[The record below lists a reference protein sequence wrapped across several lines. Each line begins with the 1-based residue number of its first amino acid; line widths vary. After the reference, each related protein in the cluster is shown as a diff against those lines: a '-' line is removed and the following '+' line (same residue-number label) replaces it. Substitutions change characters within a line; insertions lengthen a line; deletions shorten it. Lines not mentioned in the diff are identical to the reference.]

1 MELGK
6 FNYLAKDARGRLV
19 KGVLDVQSSS
29 EARTVLKSQNLALV
43 SIKAQNNILS
53 GLGRAS
59 CTPKELQ
66 VFSRQFAVLIE
77 SGVPILE
84 SLMSIAE
91 GQSNKKFK
99 LALEDIVRQIST
111 GKKLSEAL
119 ALYPG
124 IFDKLYINL
133 VRAGEEAG
141 VLDEVL
147 DRLAVYIEKSNALK
161 SKITGALWYPVITMV
176 IAISAITIVLVF
188 VIPKFQQLFNE
199 QGQSLPALTQ
209 KVVNLSESIQANWY
223 LYLGVTMAI
232 PMLLILS
239 YKTENGRQ
247 IIDRILIRIPIFGSL
262 IIKSCVARMAR
273 TLSTLLKAGVQLV
286 EAIDITAGV
295 AGNAV
300 LENDL
305 ATAKKSIIQGR
316 SFVEPLKKSVM
327 IPLMVSQM
335 IAIGEKTGNIDTMLL
350 KVADFYEAEVETAAD
365 ALTSL
370 IEPLLIVFLGGAV
383 GVLVIA
389 MFLPIFNLASTA
401 F

>member
-1 MELGK
+1 
-6 FNYLAKDARGRLV
+6 
-19 KGVLDVQSSS
+19 
-29 EARTVLKSQNLALV
+29 
-43 SIKAQNNILS
+43 
-53 GLGRAS
+53 
-59 CTPKELQ
+59 
-66 VFSRQFAVLIE
+66 
-77 SGVPILE
+77 
-84 SLMSIAE
+84 
-91 GQSNKKFK
+91 
-99 LALEDIVRQIST
+99 
-111 GKKLSEAL
+111 
-119 ALYPG
+119 
-124 IFDKLYINL
+124 
-133 VRAGEEAG
+133 
-141 VLDEVL
+141 
-147 DRLAVYIEKSNALK
+147 
-161 SKITGALWYPVITMV
+161 
-176 IAISAITIVLVF
+176 
-188 VIPKFQQLFNE
+188 
-199 QGQSLPALTQ
+199 
-209 KVVNLSESIQANWY
+209 
-223 LYLGVTMAI
+223 MAI

-247 IIDRILIRIPIFGSL
+247 IIDRILIKIPIFGSL

>member
-1 MELGK
+1 MAK
-6 FNYLAKDARGRLV
+6 FNYLAKDSSGKFV
-19 KGVLDVQSSS
+19 KGILDVQSIS
-29 EARTVLKSQNLALV
+29 EARTILKAQNLSPISVKSQNNLV
-43 SIKAQNNILS
+43 SSLS
-53 GLGRAS
+53 RAS

-77 SGVPILE
+77 AGVPILE
-84 SLMSIAE
+84 SLSSIAE
-91 GQSNKKFK
+91 GQANKSFK
-99 LALEDIVRQIST
+99 MALNDIIRQIST
-111 GKKLSEAL
+111 GRKLSEAL
-119 ALYPG
+119 TLYPG

-147 DRLAVYIEKSNALK
+147 DRLAFYIEKSNALK
-161 SKITGALWYPVITMV
+161 SKITGALWYPVATMV
-176 IAISAITIVLVF
+176 IALGAITIVLVF
-188 VIPKFQQLFNE
+188 VIPKFQTLFSE
-199 QGQSLPALTQ
+199 QGQSLPMLTQ

-223 LYLGVTMAI
+223 IYLGITIAI
-232 PMLLILS
+232 PVAILMF

-247 IIDRILIRIPIFGSL
+247 IIDRILIRIPVFGGL
-262 IIKSCVARMAR
+262 IIKSCIARMSR
-273 TLSTLLKAGVQLV
+273 TLATLLKAGVLLV
-286 EAIDITAGV
+286 EAIDITAAV

-316 SFVEPLKKSVM
+316 SFVEPLQKSVM

-335 IAIGEKTGNIDTMLL
+335 ISIGEKTGNIDTMLL
-350 KVADFYEAEVETAAD
+350 KIADFYEDEVETAAD

>member
-1 MELGK
+1 MAK
-6 FNYLAKDARGRLV
+6 FNYLAKDTSGKLV
-19 KGVLDVQSSS
+19 KGILDVSSIA
-29 EARTVLKSQNLALV
+29 EVRTILRGQNLAPI
-43 SIKAQNNILS
+43 SIKQQSGMIS

-66 VFSRQFAVLIE
+66 IFSRQFAVLIE

-84 SLMSIAE
+84 SLTSISE
-91 GQSNKKFK
+91 GQDNKKFK
-99 LALEDIVRQIST
+99 MAIDDIVRQIST

-124 IFDKLYINL
+124 IFSKLYVNL

-147 DRLAVYIEKSNALK
+147 DRLAFYIEKSNALK
-161 SKITGALWYPVITMV
+161 SKITGALWYPVVTMV
-176 IAISAITIVLVF
+176 IALAAVTIVLVF
-188 VIPKFQQLFNE
+188 VIPKFQALFSE
-199 QGQSLPALTQ
+199 QGQSLPMLTQ
-209 KVVNLSESIQANWY
+209 KVINLSDSLQANWY
-223 LYLGVTMAI
+223 VYLGITVAVPVLLMAY
-232 PMLLILS
+232 
-239 YKTENGRQ
+239 YKTPKGRQ
-247 IIDRILIRIPIFGSL
+247 VIDKILIRIPVFGSL
-262 IIKSCVARMAR
+262 IVKSCVARMSR
-273 TLSTLLKAGVQLV
+273 TLATLLKAGVQLV
-286 EAIDITAGV
+286 EAIEITSGV

-305 ATAKKSIIQGR
+305 ETARKSIIQGR

-350 KVADFYEAEVETAAD
+350 KIADFYEAEVETAAD

-370 IEPLLIVFLGGAV
+370 IEPILIVFLGGTV

-389 MFLPIFNLASTA
+389 MFLPIFNLAGTA
-401 F
+401 M

>member
-1 MELGK
+1 MDLGK
-6 FNYLAKDARGRLV
+6 FNYLAKDASGRLV

-223 LYLGVTMAI
+223 LY
-232 PMLLILS
+232 
-239 YKTENGRQ
+239 
-247 IIDRILIRIPIFGSL
+247 FGSYNGH
-262 IIKSCVARMAR
+262 
-273 TLSTLLKAGVQLV
+273 T
-286 EAIDITAGV
+286 
-295 AGNAV
+295 NAF
-300 LENDL
+300 D
-305 ATAKKSIIQGR
+305 
-316 SFVEPLKKSVM
+316 SFL
-327 IPLMVSQM
+327 Q
-335 IAIGEKTGNIDTMLL
+335 N
-350 KVADFYEAEVETAAD
+350 
-365 ALTSL
+365 
-370 IEPLLIVFLGGAV
+370 
-383 GVLVIA
+383 
-389 MFLPIFNLASTA
+389 
-401 F
+401 

>member
-1 MELGK
+1 MAK
-6 FNYLAKDARGRLV
+6 YNYLAKDGSGKLI
-19 KGVLDVQSSS
+19 KGMLDVYSVA
-29 EARTVLKSQNLALV
+29 EARTVLRGQNLTPI
-43 SIKAQNNILS
+43 SIKQQATFMS
-53 GLGRAS
+53 GFNKAS

-84 SLMSIAE
+84 SLSSIAE
-91 GQSNKKFK
+91 GQANQKFK
-99 LALEDIVRQIST
+99 MAIDDIVRQIST
-111 GKKLSEAL
+111 GRKLSEAL
-119 ALYPG
+119 SLYPG
-124 IFDKLYINL
+124 IFSKLYVNL
-133 VRAGEEAG
+133 VKAGEEAG

-147 DRLAVYIEKSNALK
+147 NRLAVYIEKSNALK
-161 SKITGALWYPVITMV
+161 SKITGALWYPIATMV
-176 IAISAITIVLVF
+176 IAFSAVTVVLVF
-188 VIPKFQQLFNE
+188 VIPKFQELFNE

-209 KVVNLSESIQANWY
+209 KVIDLSESLQANWY
-223 LYLGVTMAI
+223 IYLGITTAI
-232 PMLLILS
+232 PVGIMMF
-239 YKTENGRQ
+239 YKTPNGRQ
-247 IIDRILIRIPIFGSL
+247 IIDRILIRIPVFGSL

-273 TLSTLLKAGVQLV
+273 TLATLLKAGVQLV
-286 EAIDITAGV
+286 EAIEITAGI

-305 ATAKKSIIQGR
+305 ETSRKSIIQGK

-350 KVADFYEAEVETAAD
+350 KIADFYEAEVETAAD

-370 IEPLLIVFLGGAV
+370 IEPLLIVFLGGTV

-389 MFLPIFNLASTA
+389 MFLPIFNLAGTA
-401 F
+401 M